1 MWTYYIVHK
10 FSLEVLNI
18 FMLLI
23 IYDYYYDWLIII
35 IFVIII
41 IIFPIVLIMIITIL
55 VMILIVYS
63 MKSQRR
69 QEAPWS
75 YLFLLCSKRKMS
87 PRFLGRA

>member
-35 IFVIII
+35 IF
-41 IIFPIVLIMIITIL
+41 PIVLIMIITIL

-63 MKSQRR
+63 MKPQRR